1 MSAPEEKKEMG
12 DLVCVKTY
20 NNRIEAGF
28 ELNILESEGIL
39 SFISADD
46 CGGAYSA
53 LSKAYG
59 GVKLLVKK
67 EDLKMAN
74 DILEDICEN

>member
-1 MSAPEEKKEMG
+1 MNKDKELTE

-28 ELNILESEGIL
+28 AMNILESEGIL

-46 CGGAYSA
+46 CGGVYSA
-53 LSKAYG
+53 LSKICG

-67 EDLKMAN
+67 EDLEMAN
-74 DILEDICEN
+74 DLLEDICEE

>member
-1 MSAPEEKKEMG
+1 MG

-28 ELNILESEGIL
+28 AMNILESEDIL

-74 DILEDICEN
+74 DILEGICEE

>member
-1 MSAPEEKKEMG
+1 MSIPEEKDEMG
-12 DLVCVKTY
+12 DLVCVKTF

-28 ELNILESEGIL
+28 EMNILESEGIL

-59 GVKLLVKK
+59 VVKLLVKK
-67 EDLKMAN
+67 EDLQRASNILK
-74 DILEDICEN
+74 DISAE

>member
-1 MSAPEEKKEMG
+1 MATPEKELTG

-28 ELNILESEGIL
+28 AMNILESEDIL

-74 DILEDICEN
+74 DILEDICED

>member
-1 MSAPEEKKEMG
+1 MSTPEDKELTG

-28 ELNILESEGIL
+28 AMNILESEDIF

-53 LSKAYG
+53 LSKTYG
-59 GVKLLVKK
+59 GVQLLVKK

-74 DILEDICEN
+74 DILEDICE

>member
-1 MSAPEEKKEMG
+1 VNKDKELIE

-28 ELNILESEGIL
+28 AMSILESEDIL

-53 LSKAYG
+53 LSKTYG
-59 GVKLLVKK
+59 GVKLLVRK

-74 DILEDICEN
+74 DLLEDICEK

>member
-1 MSAPEEKKEMG
+1 MSTPEDKESIG

-28 ELNILESEGIL
+28 AMNILESEDIL

-46 CGGAYSA
+46 CGGAYFA

-74 DILEDICEN
+74 DILEDVCEE